1 MPEATK
7 WMSFQTKHAKYCHEY
22 PLNSLSP
29 IELLNKFLTKRP
41 RNSTSLPLRSTLGAA
56 KTEPEG
62 ATTATGPGSSTL
74 GAAKTEPEAATTGA
88 TGGDS
93 GAGSPPSS
101 AFFVTAAFLRKLSR
115 TSRQYSS
122 SLLSSSEDVPSVPES
137 LGGTGAAKSEP
148 EAAPPTL
155 GFFSRRFRT
164 FACSSC
170 FLGAMQHLAQGFCTS
185 ALR

>member
-7 WMSFQTKHAKYCHEY
+7 WMSFQTKHAKHCHEY

-29 IELLNKFLTKRP
+29 VDFLNNFLTKRP

-56 KTEPEG
+56 KTEPE
-62 ATTATGPGSSTL
+62 
-74 GAAKTEPEAATTGA
+74 AATTGA

-93 GAGSPPSS
+93 GTGSPPSS

-164 FACSSC
+164 FASSSC